1 LRKSSVMRVAKVKIQ
16 HHICTMRKMNTP
28 IRIRMFL
35 AMVGLI
41 VLSFIMTGS
50 ISYLF
55 FKAENEEYN
64 LERIKRKEYA
74 IRTTVDYFI
83 SNSNEDLYRNPEKL
97 IEVFDDRICELADI
111 HNQDIG
117 FYDFNGKYIISSL
130 PSDFD
135 SKLFPAFLYEDLYRN
150 TRELGEAILRLTS
163 KDGDEYLISASVV
176 VDEKGRSIA
185 ILIFPYEIDKRY
197 DENELRDFFSRL
209 FTIFFVV
216 FLAAVGIALFLSNSI
231 AKPLT
236 RLKERIAQTRLDR
249 NLPIKEKYP
258 PEIQKLVN
266 EYNRMLKALQKSAT
280 ELARK
285 ERDAAWR
292 DMARQV
298 AHEIKN
304 PLTPMKLNLQLLA
317 RKHPDLDET
326 IKGLVAQVDA
336 MAQIADAFSRYANIP
351 ELQIREFDLNE
362 MLRTNMLVHQHEKV
376 NFIDKTSEKVLFTGD
391 PDQLTRAVNNLVKNA
406 LQAGHEGNTP
416 NVEVVLEASISEVL
430 IHIVDDGVGIPRD
443 KQESIF
449 EPRFTTK
456 TGGMGL
462 GLSIVRTIIDGHGG
476 KIDLKSTK
484 GKGSEFTVHLPRK

>member
-1 LRKSSVMRVAKVKIQ
+1 
-16 HHICTMRKMNTP
+16 
-28 IRIRMFL
+28 
-35 AMVGLI
+35 
-41 VLSFIMTGS
+41 
-50 ISYLF
+50 
-55 FKAENEEYN
+55 
-64 LERIKRKEYA
+64 
-74 IRTTVDYFI
+74 
-83 SNSNEDLYRNPEKL
+83 
-97 IEVFDDRICELADI
+97 
-111 HNQDIG
+111 
-117 FYDFNGKYIISSL
+117 
-130 PSDFD
+130 
-135 SKLFPAFLYEDLYRN
+135 
-150 TRELGEAILRLTS
+150 
-163 KDGDEYLISASVV
+163 
-176 VDEKGRSIA
+176 
-185 ILIFPYEIDKRY
+185 
-197 DENELRDFFSRL
+197 
-209 FTIFFVV
+209 
-216 FLAAVGIALFLSNSI
+216 
-231 AKPLT
+231 
-236 RLKERIAQTRLDR
+236 
-249 NLPIKEKYP
+249 
-258 PEIQKLVN
+258 
-266 EYNRMLKALQKSAT
+266 
-280 ELARK
+280 
-285 ERDAAWR
+285 
-292 DMARQV
+292 
-298 AHEIKN
+298 
-304 PLTPMKLNLQLLA
+304 MKLNLQLLA